1 MKAGTIIKT
10 FKSQKGR
17 EVVVRTIEF
26 DDLDGLLAY
35 ANALIDEDTTVLL
48 SGKPLTREEE
58 EKYVKTEIE
67 KMEKDTE
74 ITLVGIIDGKIIA
87 ECNLRIGERR
97 KSHTAGIGISVS
109 KEFRSEGIGRKLFEI
124 LIGEAK
130 KIGLKLLTLTYFES
144 NQTALRLYESLGFK
158 KSGTIPEALLYKEK
172 YENEVIMH
180 LPLSNSSDI

>member
-1 MKAGTIIKT
+1 MKPGTIIKT
-10 FKSQKGR
+10 FKSNKGR

-26 DDLDGLLAY
+26 GDLDGLLCY

-58 EKYVKTEIE
+58 EKYVKAEIE
-67 KMEKDTE
+67 KLEKDTE
-74 ITLVGIIDGKIIA
+74 ITLIGIIDGKIVA

-109 KEFRSEGIGRKLFEI
+109 KEFRSQGIGRKLFEI

-130 KIGLKLLTLTYFES
+130 ERGLKLLTLSCFES
-144 NQTALRLYESLGFK
+144 NQTALRLYESLGFRK
-158 KSGTIPEALLYKEK
+158 CGLIPKTLFYKGK
-172 YENEVIMH
+172 YENEVIMY
-180 LPLSNSSDI
+180 LPL

>member
-1 MKAGTIIKT
+1 MKPGTMIKT
-10 FKSQKGR
+10 FKTKNGT

-26 DDLDGLLAY
+26 GDLDGLLRY
-35 ANALIDEDTTVLL
+35 ANALIEEDTTVLL

-67 KMEKDTE
+67 KMEKDGE

-109 KEFRSEGIGRKLFEI
+109 KEFRGQGIGRKLFEI
-124 LIGEAK
+124 LIREAK

-158 KSGTIPEALLYKEK
+158 RAGMIPKALFYKGK
-172 YENEVIMH
+172 YENEVIMYM
-180 LPLSNSSDI
+180 PLESI